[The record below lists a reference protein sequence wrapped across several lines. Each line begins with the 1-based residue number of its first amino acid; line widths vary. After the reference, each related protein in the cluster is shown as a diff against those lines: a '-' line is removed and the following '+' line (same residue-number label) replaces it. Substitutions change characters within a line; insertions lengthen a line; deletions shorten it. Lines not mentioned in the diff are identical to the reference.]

1 MLLPQNVQLFILDLL
16 GALGLTIVLRY
27 FYIHFGT
34 ANTNRRSLGDN
45 FPLLSACVCLVIF
58 LIQGSLALSLG
69 LVGALSIVRFRAA
82 IKEPEELVYLFF
94 AIAIGLGFGA
104 RQGAATSI
112 AFFILLAVLYLRYR
126 FIKDKGIKDKLILH
140 LSCSPSK
147 SRSSKDFLSKILT
160 SLEKHCTEIHIRRID
175 DNAKGD
181 LSYIFGIDIKDLAA
195 LNALRKDLLKLSP
208 SLEISIVDNSS
219 PIL

>member
-1 MLLPQNVQLFILDLL
+1 MGPQIQI
-16 GALGLTIVLRY
+16 A
-27 FYIHFGT
+27 
-34 ANTNRRSLGDN
+34 RSLGDN
-45 FPLLSACVCLVIF
+45 FPLLSASVCLVIF

-104 RQGAATSI
+104 RQEAATAI
-112 AFFILLAVLYLRYR
+112 AFVIILALLYVRYR
-126 FIKDKGIKDKLILH
+126 FFKDRQLKDKLILH
-140 LSCSPSK
+140 INSNAP
-147 SRSSKDFLSKILT
+147 RAGASKDLLNKIIT
-160 SLEKHCTEIHIRRID
+160 SLEKHCAEIHIRRID
-175 DNAKGD
+175 DNTKGN
-181 LSYIFGIDIKDLAA
+181 LSYIFGIDLKDLSA
-195 LNALRKDLLKLSP
+195 LHAMRRDLLKLGP